1 MSMHA
6 RRTRRWTGLVLSM
19 GLLAVAPLAWAL
31 APQPAA
37 AQAQGA
43 NGYELPSAA
52 LQAVV
57 DAPRAPSLH
66 LSPRRDMAALMQM
79 PSLPSIRVVQPR
91 HAVEERNVTPPRS
104 ASTRNNSPHTRSL
117 DSFA

>member
-57 DAPRAPSLH
+57 DAFPLH
-66 LSPRRDMAALMQM
+66 VPRRLVAAGSV
-79 PSLPSIRVVQPR
+79 P
-91 HAVEERNVTPPRS
+91 EVTDQR
-104 ASTRNNSPHTRSL
+104 
-117 DSFA
+117 

>member
-43 NGYELPSAA
+43 NGY
-52 LQAVV
+52 
-57 DAPRAPSLH
+57 
-66 LSPRRDMAALMQM
+66 
-79 PSLPSIRVVQPR
+79 
-91 HAVEERNVTPPRS
+91 
-104 ASTRNNSPHTRSL
+104 
-117 DSFA
+117 

>member
-19 GLLAVAPLAWAL
+19 GLLAVAPLAWAA
-31 APQPAA
+31 APQAA
-37 AQAQGA
+37 TTQAQGV

-57 DAPRAPSLH
+57 DARARPRCSCRRAATW
-66 LSPRRDMAALMQM
+66 PR
-79 PSLPSIRVVQPR
+79 
-91 HAVEERNVTPPRS
+91 
-104 ASTRNNSPHTRSL
+104 
-117 DSFA
+117 

>member
-66 LSPRRDMAALMQM
+66 LSPRRDMAEIGRAH
-79 PSLPSIRVVQPR
+79 V
-91 HAVEERNVTPPRS
+91 
-104 ASTRNNSPHTRSL
+104 
-117 DSFA
+117 